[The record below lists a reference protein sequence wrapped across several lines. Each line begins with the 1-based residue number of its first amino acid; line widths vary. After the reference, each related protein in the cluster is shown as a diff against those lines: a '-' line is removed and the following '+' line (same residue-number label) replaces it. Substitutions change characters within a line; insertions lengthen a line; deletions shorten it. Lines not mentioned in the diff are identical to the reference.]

1 MIINWNTVKATL
13 VLFTKKLLQRDISTV
28 PLYKEPPSHSYL
40 KTCFGSYFLFSF
52 GENKNKNKQL
62 VFLREL
68 SAITLAQPGIFC

>member
-28 PLYKEPPSHSYL
+28 PLYKEPPSRSYL
-40 KTCFGSYFLFSF
+40 KTYFGSYFLFPF
-52 GENKNKNKQL
+52 GKNKNKQL

-68 SAITLAQPGIFC
+68 SAIALAQPGIFC

>member
-28 PLYKEPPSHSYL
+28 PLYKEPPSRSYL
-40 KTCFGSYFLFSF
+40 KTYFGSYFLFSF
-52 GENKNKNKQL
+52 GKNKNKKL

-68 SAITLAQPGIFC
+68 SAIALAQPGIFC

>member
-28 PLYKEPPSHSYL
+28 PLYKEPPSRSYL

-68 SAITLAQPGIFC
+68 SVITLAQPGIFC

>member
-28 PLYKEPPSHSYL
+28 PLYKEPPSRSYL

-52 GENKNKNKQL
+52 GENKNTNKQL

>member
-28 PLYKEPPSHSYL
+28 PLYKEPPSRSYL
-40 KTCFGSYFLFSF
+40 KTYFGSYFLFSF
-52 GENKNKNKQL
+52 GRNKNKQL

-68 SAITLAQPGIFC
+68 SAIALAQPGIFC